1 MTRGDR
7 LCMLAVGSWT
17 TCTGAEKVRCKV
29 SMLTIIERVL
39 LLQNIDLF
47 SHVTAEQVSFFAALA
62 EETVVG
68 PNQVLY
74 RENDAPDGLYV
85 VISGAVSMRRGSEE
99 IDRLG
104 PNSSFGV
111 WALFD
116 EEPRIATA
124 VTVEESRILFIS
136 RDDFYDVLTDH
147 VDIMQGL
154 FKHLVLRLR
163 NVAAA
168 IGNQHA

>member
-1 MTRGDR
+1 
-7 LCMLAVGSWT
+7 
-17 TCTGAEKVRCKV
+17 
-29 SMLTIIERVL
+29 MLTVIERVL

-47 SHVTAEQVSFFAALA
+47 SHVTSEQVSFFAALA
-62 EETVVG
+62 EETVIG

-85 VISGAVSMRRGSEE
+85 VISGAVAMRRGNEE
-99 IDRLG
+99 IDRIG
-104 PNSSFGV
+104 PNGSFGV

-124 VTVEESRILFIS
+124 VTLEESRILFIS

-163 NVAAA
+163 GLVAAV
-168 IGNQHA
+168 GNQHA

>member
-1 MTRGDR
+1 M
-7 LCMLAVGSWT
+7 CMLVPNGGPPCRGVGN
-17 TCTGAEKVRCKV
+17 GRCKDA
-29 SMLTIIERVL
+29 MLTIIERVL

-68 PNQVLY
+68 PDRVLY

-85 VISGAVSMRRGSEE
+85 VVSGSVAMRRGSEE
-99 IDRLG
+99 IDRIG
-104 PNSSFGV
+104 PNGSFGV

-116 EEPRIATA
+116 DEPRIATA
-124 VTVEESRILFIS
+124 IILQESRILFIS

-147 VDIMQGL
+147 VDIIQGL
-154 FKHLVLRLR
+154 FKHLVLRIRGLATA
-163 NVAAA
+163 V
-168 IGNQHA
+168 GTQHAG

>member
-1 MTRGDR
+1 
-7 LCMLAVGSWT
+7 
-17 TCTGAEKVRCKV
+17 
-29 SMLTIIERVL
+29 MLTVIERVL

-47 SHVTAEQVSFFAALA
+47 SHVTSEQVSFFAALA
-62 EETVVG
+62 EETVIG

-85 VISGAVSMRRGSEE
+85 VISGAVAIRRGNEE
-99 IDRLG
+99 IDRIG
-104 PNSSFGV
+104 PNGSFGV

-116 EEPRIATA
+116 DEPRIATA

-147 VDIMQGL
+147 VEIMQGL

-163 NVAAA
+163 GLAAA
-168 IGNQHA
+168 VGNQHA

>member
-1 MTRGDR
+1 
-7 LCMLAVGSWT
+7 
-17 TCTGAEKVRCKV
+17 
-29 SMLTIIERVL
+29 MLTVIERVL

-47 SHVTAEQVSFFAALA
+47 SHVTSEQVSFFAALA
-62 EETVVG
+62 EEIVIG
-68 PNQVLY
+68 PNHVLY

-85 VISGAVSMRRGSEE
+85 VISGAVAMCRGNEE
-99 IDRLG
+99 IDRIG
-104 PNSSFGV
+104 PNGSFGV

-124 VTVEESRILFIS
+124 VTMEESRILFIS

-163 NVAAA
+163 GLVAAV
-168 IGNQHA
+168 GNQHA

>member
-1 MTRGDR
+1 
-7 LCMLAVGSWT
+7 
-17 TCTGAEKVRCKV
+17 
-29 SMLTIIERVL
+29 MLTVIERVL

-47 SHVTAEQVSFFAALA
+47 SHVTSEQVSFFAALA
-62 EETVVG
+62 EETVIG

-85 VISGAVSMRRGSEE
+85 VISGAVAIRRGNEE
-99 IDRLG
+99 IDRIG
-104 PNSSFGV
+104 PNGSFGV

-116 EEPRIATA
+116 DEPRIATA
-124 VTVEESRILFIS
+124 VTAEESRILFIS

-147 VDIMQGL
+147 VEIMQGL

-163 NVAAA
+163 GLAAA
-168 IGNQHA
+168 VGNQHA